1 MIVGIDLG
9 TTNSLVS
16 VWRDGEAHIIPN
28 ALGHRMTPSVVG
40 VDGSGEVLV
49 GMAAQ
54 ERLRTHPE
62 LTTAAFKRHMGT
74 RREVTLGRRLR
85 LRPEE
90 LSALVLK
97 SLKADAEAWL
107 GHEIGEAVISV
118 PAYFNDSQR
127 QATRTAGAL
136 AGLEVS
142 RLINEPTAAALAYGL
157 HRRDLESKFLVF
169 DLGGGTFDVS
179 ILELFEGVMEV
190 KASGGDNFLGGEDFV
205 DALVTAFLAN
215 AGGRA
220 ATDRSQWNGT
230 ALAALKKEGER
241 AKRAI
246 TKDKSATMKVRLG
259 EQEHSWSLD
268 EAGFAALVQP
278 LLDRLTNPVKRGLR
292 DAGLVP
298 GDLDEVVLV
307 GGATRM
313 PVVRKLVARMF
324 GRMPTIH
331 IDPDEVVALGAAI
344 QAGLKMRDAELKDV
358 IVTDVCPY
366 SLGVEVVEPL
376 GRGATRGGIYLP
388 IIERNVTVP
397 VSRVERLYTVGDF
410 QPAVTVRIFQGESRN
425 VSDNIH
431 LGQVSL
437 DVPSAPAGEEQVDVR
452 FTYDI
457 NGVLEVEAT
466 VVSTQVRKRMVI
478 AQNPGLMTEKEIEKR
493 LRALSKL
500 KIHPRDREENRVL
513 LARAERLYEEHLGE
527 TRQGIGAEIV
537 NFEHVMDGQ
546 DVDDVNRARER
557 LTAILDRLDT

>member
-9 TTNSLVS
+9 TTNSLVCA
-16 VWRDGEAHIIPN
+16 WRDSEAQIIPN
-28 ALGHRMTPSVVG
+28 ALGQRMTPSVVG
-40 VDGSGEVLV
+40 VDDSGEILV
-49 GMAAQ
+49 GMAAR

-74 RREVTLGRRLR
+74 SREVTLGRKHRFR
-85 LRPEE
+85 SEE

-107 GHEIGEAVISV
+107 GHEIEEAVVSV

-127 QATRTAGAL
+127 RATRTAGTL
-136 AGLEVS
+136 AGLEVA
-142 RLINEPTAAALAYGL
+142 RLVNEPTAAALAYGL

-205 DALVTAFLAN
+205 DVLVKAFLEQ
-215 AGGRA
+215 AGGL
-220 ATDRSQWNGT
+220 TDADRKELDGKTQ
-230 ALAALKKEGER
+230 AVLREEGER

-246 TKDKSATMKVRLG
+246 TRDRSATMALRLG
-259 EQEHSWSLD
+259 ERELFWPVD
-268 EAGFAALVQP
+268 ESAFAGIAQP
-278 LLDRLTNPVKRGLR
+278 LLDRLANPVKRGLR
-292 DAGLVP
+292 DAGLSP
-298 GDLDEVVLV
+298 GDLDEIVLV

-313 PVVRKLVARMF
+313 PIVRRLVARMF
-324 GRMPTIH
+324 GRMPTVH
-331 IDPDEVVALGAAI
+331 IDPDEVVAKGAAI
-344 QAGLKMRDAELKDV
+344 QGALKMRDAELKDV
-358 IVTDVCPY
+358 VVTDVCPY
-366 SLGVEVVEPL
+366 SLGVEVAEPL

-397 VSRVERLYTVGDF
+397 VSRVERLYTVTDY
-410 QPAVTVRIFQGESRN
+410 QRVVAVQIFQGESRN
-425 VSDNIH
+425 VSDNIQ
-431 LGQVSL
+431 LGKISL

-466 VVSTQVRKRMVI
+466 AVGTGVRKRMVI
-478 AQNPGLMTEKEIEKR
+478 VQNPGLMTQREIEKR
-493 LRALSKL
+493 LRTLSKL

-513 LARAERLYEEHLGE
+513 LARAERFYEEHLGE
-527 TRQGIGAEIV
+527 VRRAIGMEIAR
-537 NFEHVMDGQ
+537 FESVMDGQ
-546 DVDDVNRARER
+546 NVDEVNEARQR
-557 LTAILDRLDT
+557 LNAILDEFEG